1 MFSTLDN
8 RQSYLLLVVIV
19 IIGLL
24 LSYLLYSGPFYPF
37 DDLGYINFSHQLL
50 TGTFNP
56 TQNPYAYGFLLPISI
71 ATSFAI
77 FGVSIFTS
85 ILPSIIEY
93 IAIILLSFTIARKLC
108 ENTAGLISAFL
119 IATAPFVVG
128 YSTRVLPDMGVGAL
142 VGISVLFLVYAQSNK
157 SKIFYFFSGAFAAMT
172 IYVKFIGLAYVLAL
186 FVVLLIYTFY
196 NKRKTTE
203 QKATND
209 ILIYSFA
216 GILTLAIVYIAIM
229 FTFSG
234 SLFGPFIKYGANQMR
249 ISPSNLN
256 MNVNALFTMLFGYSG
271 SKTVGGVQA
280 FPLGLI
286 IFLALAGTIIGFI
299 KKEILFICI
308 SVIFWVAFLY
318 IFFGTV
324 TITTYSFIFAAVS
337 RYVIMVSVP
346 MAVLASYALLS
357 IYKASIP
364 VLKNKSIYLPIFIL
378 VIAIISYIPSY
389 NILYNY
395 NKSISGDNKVLSN
408 LIHYVKTESHGGNV
422 NLITTSN
429 TSADYLKFLSAYN
442 KSINIYMLNTSS
454 ETEIMTQ
461 LGSVCLPNPTNTYII
476 VSYDNYSRLAYTTTV
491 SNLIN
496 TVCNVTELESN
507 EYINFYRV
515 N

>member
-1 MFSTLDN
+1 MFQTLDN
-8 RQSYLLLVVIV
+8 RQSYLLIVVIV

-24 LSYLLYSGPFYPF
+24 LSYFLYSGPFYPY
-37 DDLGYINFSHQLL
+37 DDLRYINFSHQLL

-71 ATSFAI
+71 AVSFAI

-108 ENTAGLISAFL
+108 GNAAGLISAFL
-119 IATAPFVVG
+119 VATAPFVVG
-128 YSTRVLPDMGVGAL
+128 YSTRILPDMGIGAL

-157 SKIFYFFSGAFAAMT
+157 SKIVYFFSGAFAAMT
-172 IYVKFIGLAYVLAL
+172 VYVKFIGLAYVLAL
-186 FVVLLIYTFY
+186 LVALLIYTFY
-196 NKRKTTE
+196 NKKKATG
-203 QKATND
+203 QKAAND

-216 GILTLAIVYIAIM
+216 GILTLAIVYISIM
-229 FTFSG
+229 FAFSG
-234 SLFGPFIKYGANQMR
+234 SLFGPFIKYGANQTR
-249 ISPSNLN
+249 ISPSNLS
-256 MNVNALFTMLFGYSG
+256 MNVNALFTMLFGYGG
-271 SKTVGGVQA
+271 SKTAGGVQA

-286 IFLALAGTIIGFI
+286 IFLALAGTIIGFK

-308 SVIFWVAFLY
+308 SVVFWVSFLY

-346 MAVLASYALLS
+346 MAVLASYALLG

-364 VLKNKSIYLPIFIL
+364 TLKNKSIYLPILIL
-378 VIAIISYIPSY
+378 IIAIISYIPSY

-395 NKSISGDNKVLSN
+395 NKPISGDNSALSN
-408 LIHYVKTESHGGNV
+408 VIRYVKTESHGGNA

-429 TSADYLKFLSAYN
+429 TSANYLKFLSAYN

-461 LGSVCLPNPTNTYII
+461 LDSICLPNSTNTYIA
-476 VSYDNYSRLAYTTTV
+476 VSYDNYSRLANTTTA

-496 TVCNVTELESN
+496 TVCNVTKLESN
-507 EYINFYRV
+507 DYVNFYRV